1 MGADVRTELWKD
13 GCAAEG
19 PAAQSRLKESSQAS
33 GLAGTKT
40 SPAFVS
46 GIPHPGSLEVLM

>member
-1 MGADVRTELWKD
+1 MGADVHTELWKD

-19 PAAQSRLKESSQAS
+19 PASQSRLKENLQAS
-33 GLAGTKT
+33 GLAGTTT

-46 GIPHPGSLEVLM
+46 GIPHLGSLEVLM